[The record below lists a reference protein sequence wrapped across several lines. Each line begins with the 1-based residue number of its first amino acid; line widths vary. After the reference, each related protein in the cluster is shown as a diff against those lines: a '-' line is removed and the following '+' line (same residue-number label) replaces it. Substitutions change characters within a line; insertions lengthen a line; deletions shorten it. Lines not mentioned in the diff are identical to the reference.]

1 MSTWWLLVWRGA
13 SGYIV
18 LGVIL
23 DLAGDY
29 LDVAT
34 DWRPRSIEPITG
46 IVAAVLGIV
55 WLIPVVF
62 MALRKR
68 YSDYHLV
75 LTLPSDMAPL
85 AITGRRV
92 IEIWWRLIWRF
103 TFGVIVFGL
112 VAAWLVLAAVM
123 LRGFSIQTLA
133 PWILIGANLMIFI
146 WSVVITR
153 MMIETTYSDFSIA
166 IVPRSPI

>member
-1 MSTWWLLVWRGA
+1 
-13 SGYIV
+13 
-18 LGVIL
+18 
-23 DLAGDY
+23 
-29 LDVAT
+29 
-34 DWRPRSIEPITG
+34 
-46 IVAAVLGIV
+46 
-55 WLIPVVF
+55 
-62 MALRKR
+62 
-68 YSDYHLV
+68 
-75 LTLPSDMAPL
+75 MAPL

-112 VAAWLVLAAVM
+112 VGAWLVLAAVM

-133 PWILIGANLMIFI
+133 PWILICANLVIFI